1 MPSGN
6 ALSAEMLK
14 ELKNFLKKNKRT
26 DLLSV
31 YLRYVEKLHDV
42 RPVLFPGT
50 KTIYKSSESA
60 IELLQQESKV
70 WREPEVKITYEKGS
84 VNSKTK
90 KIYVCPYSGK
100 VFGDNTHPNPQ
111 DAIYDWVA
119 KCPQNSDRVGG
130 VRAKRFFVSDDPEV
144 IKGYITPNKRS
155 IVKKVFSSQTNN
167 KLYHSL
173 ETLLEEFKNS
183 YLKPISLFEVQNQT
197 RFTIHADLMTFL
209 QAHISEQA
217 VSDFVEALAEDPEL
231 KSFVSL
237 WIEEEQEGQEK
248 E

>member
-6 ALSAEMLK
+6 TLSAEMLK

-31 YLRYVEKLHDV
+31 YLRYVERIHDV

-50 KTIYKSSESA
+50 KTIYKSIESA
-60 IELLQQESKV
+60 IELLQKEGKV
-70 WREPEVKITYEKGS
+70 WREPEVKITYEKGK
-84 VNSKTK
+84 VNENTK
-90 KIYVCPYSGK
+90 KVYICPYSGK

-111 DAIYDWVA
+111 DAIYEWVA

-130 VRAKRFFVSDDPEV
+130 VKAKRFFVSDDPEV
-144 IKGYITPNKRS
+144 IKSYISKNKRS
-155 IVKKVFSSQTNN
+155 LTKKVFSSQTNN

-173 ETLLEEFKNS
+173 EALLEEFKRS
-183 YLKPISLFEVQNQT
+183 YLKPVSLFEVQNQT

-209 QAHISEQA
+209 QEHICEQA
-217 VSDFVEALAEDPEL
+217 VSDFVESLTADPEL

-237 WIEEEQEGQEK
+237 WVEEEQEK
-248 E
+248 